1 MRALLLPFQLTSLL
15 FVAFNAVLL
24 AMFGSLGRSIDPA
37 SILLTYLLLSWL
49 NKYAFALLD
58 EAANGRSQAPVASVE
73 MLGPFND
80 ARVWVHP
87 ALAGGVWLLTT
98 LVSPA
103 QGVAIL
109 AVAALLWPLSLAAL
123 AISPR
128 MIDTLNPVVLW
139 QVLRG
144 LGGRYGLLVLATVCT
159 GLAISLLLNVQ
170 GWVLPRHLAME
181 LLLLCFYAVVGGTLH
196 QRRNA
201 LGFDPHQSPER
212 EAHRIE
218 QDRLQQRQSMLDEA
232 YTAGKVR
239 DLPRAAAV
247 ISRWLAD
254 EDPACLARDVEA
266 IVTPA
271 AHWPDERAACAVLR
285 AVISHGLRVKQGTL
299 ALRAAEAALQRVPG
313 FTPSTA
319 AETLALAEF
328 AQHTGRPRLAQT
340 LRDNAGAQKRQRE
353 PI

>member
-1 MRALLLPFQLTSLL
+1 VRALLLPFQLTSLL
-15 FVAFNAVLL
+15 FVAVNGLL
-24 AMFGSLGRSIDPA
+24 LSMFGSLGHSLHPL
-37 SILLTYLLLSWL
+37 SILVTYLLLSWL

-58 EAANGRSQAPVASVE
+58 EAANGRSEAPVASVE
-73 MLGPFND
+73 MLGPFTD

-98 LVSPA
+98 LVSPV
-103 QGVAIL
+103 QGVAVL
-109 AVAALLWPLSLAAL
+109 AVVALLWPLSLAAL

-128 MIDTLNPVVLW
+128 MIDTLNPLVLW

-144 LGGRYGLLVLATVCT
+144 LGGMYLLLVLATVGT
-159 GLAISLLLNVQ
+159 GLAIGLLLNGQ

-181 LLLLCFYAVVGGTLH
+181 LLLLCFYAVVGGALH
-196 QRRNA
+196 HRRNA

-212 EAHRIE
+212 EANRLE
-218 QDRLQQRQSMLDEA
+218 QDRLQRRQSMLDEA
-232 YTAGKVR
+232 YTAGTVR

-254 EDPACLARDVEA
+254 VDATCLARDAEA
-266 IVTPA
+266 IVVQA

-285 AVISHGLRVKQGTL
+285 AVISHGLRVKQGAL
-299 ALRAAEAALQRVPG
+299 ALRAAETALQRVPG

-328 AQHTGRPRLAQT
+328 AQQTGRPRLAQA
-340 LRDNAGAQKRQRE
+340 LRENAGPR
-353 PI
+353 P

>member
-15 FVAFNAVLL
+15 FVALNAVLL
-24 AMFGSLGRSIDPA
+24 AMFGSLGHSIHPL
-37 SILLTYLLLSWL
+37 SILVTYLLLSWL

-58 EAANGRSQAPVASVE
+58 EAANGRSEAPVASVE

-103 QGVAIL
+103 QGL
-109 AVAALLWPLSLAAL
+109 ALLAAAALLWPLSLAAL

-128 MIDTLNPVVLW
+128 MIDTLNPLVLW

-144 LGGRYGLLVLATVCT
+144 LGRMYLLLVLATVGT
-159 GLAISLLLNVQ
+159 GLAIGLLLHVQ

-212 EAHRIE
+212 EASRLE
-218 QDRLQQRQSMLDEA
+218 QDRLQQRQAMLDEA
-232 YTAGKVR
+232 YTAGTVR

-254 EDPACLARDVEA
+254 VDATCLARDAEA
-266 IVTPA
+266 IVA
-271 AHWPDERAACAVLR
+271 QSSRWPDERAACAVLR
-285 AVISHGLRVKQGTL
+285 AVIRHGLRVKQGAL

-328 AQHTGRPRLAQT
+328 AQQTGRPRLAQA
-340 LRDNAGAQKRQRE
+340 LRENAGPR
-353 PI
+353 P